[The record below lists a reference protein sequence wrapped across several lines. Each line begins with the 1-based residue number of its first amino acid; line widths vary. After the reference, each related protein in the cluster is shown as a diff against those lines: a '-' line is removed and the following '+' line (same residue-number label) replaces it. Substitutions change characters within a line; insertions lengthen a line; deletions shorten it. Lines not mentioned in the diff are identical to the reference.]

1 MKTKFYQI
9 ALLCLAFLGM
19 ASLVNAQTLPGSYDP
34 FTLNKATLSPG
45 DAVPG
50 SYLRYQVAGDQDFGV
65 STSTFVWYVEGGQLG
80 TYSADVWTP
89 IVAGS
94 LTDVGTGK
102 TTILTG
108 GDVDGTK
115 NSSEIWVKWDDDMTQ
130 GYIAV
135 YEVSPNGC
143 IADNTITGFNVSKL
157 NVVNALFTQATSE
170 GCSADNIAL
179 SVELSIDPDATN
191 WEKYYP
197 LTLDYTIDG
206 VDASVEIA
214 AGDVSI
220 EAPYTYNLDINPN
233 NTVAAASTDD
243 VHAFILV
250 GIKDKN
256 NAPGTFSGITQHD
269 VTIHH
274 LPQTGTMAQN

>member
-9 ALLCLAFLGM
+9 VFLCIAFLGM
-19 ASLVNAQTLPGSYDP
+19 ASLVSAQTLPGSYDP
-34 FTLNKATLSPG
+34 FTLKKATLSPG
-45 DAVPG
+45 VAVPG

-89 IVAGS
+89 IVDGS

-102 TTILTG
+102 TTILNG

-115 NSSEIWVKWDDDMTQ
+115 NSSEIWVKWDDAFTK

-135 YEVSPNGC
+135 YEISPNGC
-143 IADNTITGFNVSKL
+143 IADNTITGFNVSNL

-170 GCSADNIAL
+170 GCSDDNIAL
-179 SVELSIDPDATN
+179 SIELSINPVGDVN
-191 WEKYYP
+191 YYP

-206 VDASVEIA
+206 TPASVEIN
-214 AGDVSI
+214 AGDVSVG
-220 EAPYTYNLDINPN
+220 APYTYNLDINPK
-233 NTVAAASTDD
+233 NTVAVASTDD
-243 VHAFILV
+243 VHAFILT

-256 NAPGTFSGITQHD
+256 NAPGTFDNTIHD